1 MLNHMTLTLHVLLT
15 SLQNVMSNA
24 CMYQA
29 FLAPRQAM
37 GSDHATPLPVVL
49 QTKGQ
54 LAVPA
59 QHGQDG

>member
-1 MLNHMTLTLHVLLT
+1 
-15 SLQNVMSNA
+15 
-24 CMYQA
+24 
-29 FLAPRQAM
+29 M

-59 QHGQDG
+59 QHGQNFKTRENSKNVQKGDVWI